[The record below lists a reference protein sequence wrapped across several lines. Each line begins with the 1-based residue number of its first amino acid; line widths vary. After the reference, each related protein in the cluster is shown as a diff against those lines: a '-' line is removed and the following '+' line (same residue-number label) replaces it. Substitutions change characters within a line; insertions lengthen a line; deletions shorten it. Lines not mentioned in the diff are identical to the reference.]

1 MNPWTWTTDVPE
13 RFLTTSADYYV
24 ALLAMFAAFWGGVV
38 SYFRRLEQG
47 DKHSALAAVA
57 HIATSGFAGL
67 LAWLACV
74 GTDVPAPITGVI
86 CGLAG
91 HMGAELIRI
100 AEVRL
105 MRQLAA
111 K

>member
-1 MNPWTWTTDVPE
+1 MPE
-13 RFLTTSADYYV
+13 RFLTNTADYYV
-24 ALLAMFAAFWGGVV
+24 ALLAMFAAFWGGMV

-47 DKHSALAAVA
+47 DKHSAFAAIA

-67 LAWLACV
+67 IAWLACV
-74 GTDVPAPITGVI
+74 GTDVPAPMTGVI

-100 AEVRL
+100 AEARL
-105 MRQLAA
+105 IRHLAA

>member
-1 MNPWTWTTDVPE
+1 MPE
-13 RFLTTSADYYV
+13 RFLTTSADSYV

-67 LAWLACV
+67 LAWLGCV
-74 GTDVPAPITGVI
+74 AAEVPAPMTGVI

-91 HMGAELIRI
+91 HMGAELIRL
-100 AEVRL
+100 AEARL
-105 MRQLAA
+105 IPHLAA